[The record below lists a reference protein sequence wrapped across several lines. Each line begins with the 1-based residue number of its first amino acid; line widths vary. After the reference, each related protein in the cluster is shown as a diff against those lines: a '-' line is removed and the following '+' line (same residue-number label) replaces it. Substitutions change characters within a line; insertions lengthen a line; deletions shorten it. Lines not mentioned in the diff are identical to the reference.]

1 MSNRRGIS
9 KPYFNINHYPM
20 TYDCRVLDAQISDL
34 RDKQDLVNRGEMWG
48 NAKTVQ
54 DVLQGKEIQ
63 FAKLYCETKL
73 ADLEVYG
80 TVDAVTDRF
89 KEDEERILGELN
101 KKRATYLVG
110 GGVVLLI
117 ALAIFIK

>member
-1 MSNRRGIS
+1 
-9 KPYFNINHYPM
+9 M

-80 TVDAVTDRF
+80 TLGAVTDRF
-89 KEDEERILGELN
+89 EEDEKRILGELN

>member
-9 KPYFNINHYPM
+9 KPYFNVAHYPM

-48 NAKTVQ
+48 NSKTVQ
-54 DVLQGKEIQ
+54 DILQGKEIQ
-63 FAKLYCETKL
+63 FAKLDCEIKL

-89 KEDEERILGELN
+89 EEDEKRILGELN

>member
-1 MSNRRGIS
+1 VSNRRGIS
-9 KPYFNINHYPM
+9 KPYFNINHYPT

-63 FAKLYCETKL
+63 FAKLDCETKL

-89 KEDEERILGELN
+89 EEDEKRILGELN